1 MRPIAAG
8 VTLFLAATL
17 LALDV
22 RKSPSEYP
30 AQGKGQDLEV
40 GADYTVRQF
49 LADGHAIS
57 IEDYLLVEVGVFP
70 EGETNVNLQR
80 FTLRVN
86 GKNLLVPQTPGI
98 VAGSLKYPDWSSK
111 PTLEAGVGP
120 VILGR
125 RQPVARF
132 PGDRRETVPQ
142 REPIARESETKP
154 IDYTELLARAALP
167 EGRTKRPVAGYVFF
181 AFDGKL
187 KSIRTVELLV
197 DGVPLKLR

>member
-1 MRPIAAG
+1 
-8 VTLFLAATL
+8 
-17 LALDV
+17 
-22 RKSPSEYP
+22 
-30 AQGKGQDLEV
+30 
-40 GADYTVRQF
+40 
-49 LADGHAIS
+49 
-57 IEDYLLVEVGVFP
+57 
-70 EGETNVNLQR
+70 
-80 FTLRVN
+80 
-86 GKNLLVPQTPGI
+86 
-98 VAGSLKYPDWSSK
+98 
-111 PTLEAGVGP
+111 LEAGVGP

-167 EGRTKRPVAGYVFF
+167 EGRIKRPVAGYVFF